1 METPGS
7 VDDHII
13 SVARSCRLQRIEKHS
28 RGVTTRFGA
37 DNFSARAISPHLE
50 LLDSGRA
57 KSVRCTQQDS
67 FSVGTQYL
75 CQLSDGCGLA
85 SAIYADH
92 QYNFGRALLFFNRR
106 RICSIYD
113 CEKFFL

>member
-1 METPGS
+1 MEAASG
-7 VDDHII
+7 VDDYII
-13 SVARSCRLQRIEKHS
+13 GVARGRRLQRIEKHS

-50 LLDSGRA
+50 LLDGGRA
-57 KSVRCTQQDS
+57 KSVRCAQQDS

-92 QYNFGRALLFFNRR
+92 QYNFGRALLLLHWRSVGR
-106 RICSIYD
+106 IYD
-113 CEKFFL
+113 CKK